1 MKRDHCHR
9 ITNNSI
15 HLSMKNTMRTPSF
28 VRIIPNR
35 TAISLRTSG
44 TLIPTKEKGELFSC
58 THRIL
63 ISLIPTDHPLLI
75 QGLHQNKIQ
84 QRIHLRVLLLKTT

>member
-1 MKRDHCHR
+1 MRRDHCHR

-15 HLSMKNTMRTPSF
+15 HLSMKNTMKTPNF
-28 VRIIPNR
+28 VRITHNP
-35 TAISLRTSG
+35 AISLRTSG

-58 THRIL
+58 THKIR

-75 QGLHQNKIQ
+75 QGLHQDKIQ
-84 QRIHLRVLLLKTT
+84 QRIHRKELLLKTT